1 MRGAHG
7 GGWRPASLRVTS
19 GEGKVT
25 GRCAGSVAYML
36 APGEGSNAY
45 GHARAM
51 RTPLMTSR
59 DSPTPR
65 ETQRRTTCTPAA
77 APARGV
83 YRLTRR
89 IGLGT
94 DRCIMNHERNLKL
107 IQYPR
112 AL

>member
-1 MRGAHG
+1 M
-7 GGWRPASLRVTS
+7 P
-19 GEGKVT
+19 K
-25 GRCAGSVAYML
+25 
-36 APGEGSNAY
+36 

-83 YRLTRR
+83 YRLTPYGWPGR
-89 IGLGT
+89 GT

-112 AL
+112 AP

>member
-7 GGWRPASLRVTS
+7 GGWRPANLRVTS

-25 GRCAGSVAYML
+25 GRCAGSVAHVL
-36 APGEGSNAY
+36 APGEGSNA
-45 GHARAM
+45 ARAM

-83 YRLTRR
+83 YRLTTPYWP
-89 IGLGT
+89 LGT

>member
-25 GRCAGSVAYML
+25 GRCAGSVAHVL

-83 YRLTRR
+83 YRLTPRV
-89 IGLGT
+89 LASGT
-94 DRCIMNHERNLKL
+94 PRPMYHES
-107 IQYPR
+107 
-112 AL
+112 